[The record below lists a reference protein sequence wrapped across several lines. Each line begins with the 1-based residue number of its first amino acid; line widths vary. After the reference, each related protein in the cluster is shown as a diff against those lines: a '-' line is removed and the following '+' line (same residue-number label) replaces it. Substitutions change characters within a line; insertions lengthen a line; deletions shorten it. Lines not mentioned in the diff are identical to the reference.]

1 LDKEGSNCVVRIRK
15 KSATRP
21 VLLGVS
27 GLLVA
32 LSVEFV
38 DELADGTKSAALP
51 LIRADLSLSYVQ
63 IGLLASVPLLL
74 GSLLELPVGLLSGDA
89 SRRWRLILA
98 GGVIFTASLALTAL
112 ARSFWTLLVALVI
125 FYPASGAFVGLT
137 QSALMDAE
145 PDRRA
150 QHMARW
156 NLAGSAG
163 AVAGPGLLVAAIA
176 LGDSWR
182 LAFLLLAVAAALACL
197 AVIRSGPLRVPPAEP
212 GAPGEPAGKQPPGG
226 PVDRPPGGGAAY
238 NGPAAGGPAAG
249 EPADREPA
257 DREPADGESVPLRQA
272 IDALRRGDV
281 RRWLLLLQVED
292 LLLDVFSGFL
302 ALYLVAVVRASPAQ
316 AALGV
321 GIQLAARLAGDVLSI
336 WLLERLPSTVVLR
349 AGAATALVLYPA
361 FLAVPG
367 LVPKLVILAAL
378 SIATAPWYPV
388 IQAELYHSLPGR
400 SGVAVSLTSAASLL
414 GALGPLAVGL
424 LAQRFGLS
432 WAVTGLA
439 IAPAVILLGIPR
451 RTGRPPGNQR

>member
-1 LDKEGSNCVVRIRK
+1 LDKEGIKPVVRIMK
-15 KSATRP
+15 KRAARP
-21 VLLGVS
+21 ALLGLS

-38 DELADGTKSAALP
+38 DELVDGTKSAALP
-51 LIRADLSLSYVQ
+51 LIRADLALSYTQ

-74 GSLLELPVGLLSGDA
+74 GSLLELPVGLLSGDG
-89 SRRWRLILA
+89 SRRWRLIL
-98 GGVIFTASLALTAL
+98 GGGAAFTASLAVA
-112 ARSFWTLLVALVI
+112 AAAHSFWTLLVALVI

-137 QSALMDAE
+137 QSALMDAD

-163 AVAGPGLLVAAIA
+163 AVAGPGVLVAAIA
-176 LGDSWR
+176 IGGSWR
-182 LAFLLLAVAAALACL
+182 LAYLMLAGAAALACL
-197 AVIRSGPLRVPPAEP
+197 TVIRSGPVRSFPAQPGPVQPGPVQPGPVQPGPVQPGPVQPVSAEP
-212 GAPGEPAGKQPPGG
+212 EDGEPGS
-226 PVDRPPGGGAAY
+226 
-238 NGPAAGGPAAG
+238 
-249 EPADREPA
+249 AD
-257 DREPADGESVPLRQA
+257 DSVPLRQA
-272 IDALRRGDV
+272 IGALRRGDV

-302 ALYLVAVVRASPAQ
+302 ALYLVAVAHASPAQ

-321 GIQLAARLAGDVLSI
+321 AIQLAAGLAGDVLTI
-336 WLLERLPSTVVLR
+336 WLLERLRSARVLR
-349 AGAATALVLYPA
+349 ASAVAAMVAYPA

-367 LVPKLVILAAL
+367 LAPKLVILAVL
-378 SIATAPWYPV
+378 SIATAPWYPI
-388 IQAELYHSLPGR
+388 IQAGLYQSLPGR

-424 LAQRFGLS
+424 LAQRFGLA

-439 IAPAVILLGIPR
+439 VAPAVIFLAVPR
-451 RTGRPPGNQR
+451 SPARTAEPDR